1 MLYARANKHLATKD
15 LKEIIEMANDLIK
28 RTENLPEE
36 GTEEYEDLVRGY
48 RERIHDV
55 KADLKDVFFF
65 GSSITNE
72 KWYERAA
79 K

>member
-1 MLYARANKHLATKD
+1 MLYARVNKHLATKD
-15 LKEIIEMANDLIK
+15 LKEIIDMANDLIK

-55 KADLKDVFFF
+55 KEDLKDVFSF

>member
-1 MLYARANKHLATKD
+1 MLYARVNKHLATKD

-36 GTEEYEDLVRGY
+36 GTDEYEDLVRGY

-55 KADLKDVFFF
+55 RADLKDVFSF